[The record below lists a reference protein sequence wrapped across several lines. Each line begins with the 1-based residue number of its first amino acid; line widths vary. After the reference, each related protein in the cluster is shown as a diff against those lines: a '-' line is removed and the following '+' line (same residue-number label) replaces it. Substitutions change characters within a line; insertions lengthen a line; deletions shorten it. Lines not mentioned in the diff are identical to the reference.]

1 MNKPIVFNYG
11 KYKELRSAYKQLL
24 EDNVKLKAEN
34 KRLEKQNAYLK
45 ANLAIEGRKVN
56 DD

>member
-1 MNKPIVFNYG
+1 MSKPWVFSYG
-11 KYKELRSAYKQLL
+11 KYKELRKAYAALL